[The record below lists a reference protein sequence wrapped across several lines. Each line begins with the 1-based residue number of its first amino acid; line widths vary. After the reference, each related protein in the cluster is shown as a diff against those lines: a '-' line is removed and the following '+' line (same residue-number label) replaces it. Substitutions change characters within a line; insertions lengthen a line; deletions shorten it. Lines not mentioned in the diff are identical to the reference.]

1 MLGSCVH
8 FQPKPNDNKC
18 LLSETVET
26 FSKHRVKE
34 ELELED
40 DADRVQTEA
49 GGGGDG
55 QRSVEAG
62 PQHQPRPGLRQD
74 GQTRPQVG
82 GYLWLGIW
90 RKLSTRPVMT
100 ILPDML
106 VIFDDS
112 NFKYY

>member
-1 MLGSCVH
+1 M
-8 FQPKPNDNKC
+8 
-18 LLSETVET
+18 
-26 FSKHRVKE
+26 KE
-34 ELELED
+34 ETEQED

-82 GYLWLGIW
+82 GVYIA
-90 RKLSTRPVMT
+90 KLNAKHRQTSLTCLSLSPDI
-100 ILPDML
+100 IL
-106 VIFDDS
+106 S
-112 NFKYY
+112 G